1 MDEIMGS
8 WFKYLVRL
16 LGIAAVV
23 AVLVSIFGKNKAE
36 TEVSN
41 LTQLASS
48 IQNAYTG
55 QTTFTGITSA
65 VAANIAPTAM
75 VVGGNTLVNQWGGSV
90 TVQVDANASQFD
102 VIEDS
107 VPSSGCVDLV
117 EKASNYVE
125 LTLDGTT
132 YTATSPLSPATAIS
146 GCNAATTENITFVYG
161 H

>member
-23 AVLVSIFGKNKAE
+23 AVLVSIFSKNKAE
-36 TEVSN
+36 TEVAN
-41 LTQLASS
+41 LTQLSSS

-55 QTTFTGITSA
+55 QTTFAGLTTS
-65 VAANIAPTAM
+65 VASNIAPSAM
-75 VVGGNTLVNQWGGSV
+75 VSGTTLVNQWGGDV
-90 TVQVDANASQFD
+90 TVQVDANSSQFD
-102 VIEDS
+102 VIEDT
-107 VPSSGCVDLV
+107 VPSSGCIDLV
-117 EKASNYVE
+117 EKASNYVQ

-132 YTATSPLSPATAIS
+132 YTSTTPLSPAQAIS
-146 GCNAATTENITFVYG
+146 GCNSASTQNITFVFG